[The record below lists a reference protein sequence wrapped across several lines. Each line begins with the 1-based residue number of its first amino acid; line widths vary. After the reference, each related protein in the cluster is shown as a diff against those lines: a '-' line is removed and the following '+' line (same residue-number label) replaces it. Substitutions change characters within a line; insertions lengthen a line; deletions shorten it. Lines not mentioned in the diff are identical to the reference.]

1 MARPALVSTLTLL
14 GGSEPPYGVV
24 SISSPFGIGERTL
37 FAGIDVKHWVNPK
50 GGYHVGI
57 EFEHLSDSTT
67 GNVLYVRRAL
77 NVGVF
82 REIGS
87 GPAP

>member
-1 MARPALVSTLTLL
+1 
-14 GGSEPPYGVV
+14 VV
-24 SISSPFGIGERTL
+24 SISAPFGIGERVL
-37 FAGIDVKHWVNPK
+37 FAGLDVKHWVNPK

-57 EFEHLSDSTT
+57 ELEHLSDSTT
-67 GNVLYVRRAL
+67 GNLLYVRRAL

-82 REIGS
+82 REIGP